1 MRHKVPNHSLS
12 HAAKWEN
19 NFVYTQIFDTNKISA
34 TVLWYTQQAWE
45 MF

>member
-1 MRHKVPNHSLS
+1 MCHKVTNQSLS
-12 HAAKWEN
+12 HAAKWE

-45 MF
+45 TF